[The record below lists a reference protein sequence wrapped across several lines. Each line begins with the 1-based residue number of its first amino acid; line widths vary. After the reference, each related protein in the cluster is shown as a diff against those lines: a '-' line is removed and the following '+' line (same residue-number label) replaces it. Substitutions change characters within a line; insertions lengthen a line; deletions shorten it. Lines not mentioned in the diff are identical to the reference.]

1 MLTSYTRSIL
11 KTSPKGEV
19 TDGLGRVVEVKE
31 NLRKWWESLPETA
44 YRNEMNLQAP
54 IARSDMH
61 LKLEYC
67 LVRMYAGRPFIF
79 PRDAIRGN
87 ASTSSSPADSNN
99 QRPAT
104 PAKTNPR
111 SILVADCV
119 EAAIT
124 IIETCNVIQN
134 TIGLARASYTEF
146 SSCRAAL
153 LVIITQCLQKK
164 TDRLRDALR
173 TGMAMFKE
181 MSAGGESA
189 RSEYSLI
196 EVFERAVSRLDA
208 TADPSGRESDYS
220 RFKKWELL
228 WKNDAPVQEMRQD
241 TSSEASLPLPPNP
254 SGFWQRTNTNG
265 HRQSI
270 QSMHAASPFIGM
282 DPNFPSVPQVMD
294 DFSTLF
300 GYGFG
305 PSPESMANN
314 GTNGMWMGP

>member
-1 MLTSYTRSIL
+1 MEL
-11 KTSPKGEV
+11 KE
-19 TDGLGRVVEVKE
+19 E
-31 NLRKWWESLPETA
+31 LRKWFESLPETA
-44 YRNEMNLQAP
+44 FRREMNLQAP
-54 IARSDMH
+54 IARADMH

-67 LVRMYAGRPFIF
+67 VVRMYAGRAFIF

-87 ASTSSSPADSNN
+87 ASTSSSPADSNP

-104 PAKTNPR
+104 PAKMNPR
-111 SILVADCV
+111 SMLVADCV
-119 EAAIT
+119 EAALS
-124 IIETCNVIQN
+124 IIDTCNVIQN

-164 TDRLRDALR
+164 TDRLRDGLR
-173 TGMAMFKE
+173 TGMAMIKE

-196 EVFERAVSRLDA
+196 EVFERAISRLDA
-208 TADPSGRESDYS
+208 TADPSGRETDYS

-241 TSSEASLPLPPNP
+241 TSSEASMPLPPNP
-254 SGFWQRTNTNG
+254 SGFWRTTNTNG
-265 HRQSI
+265 QRQSI
-270 QSMHAASPFIGM
+270 PSMHAASPFIGM
-282 DPNFPSVPQVMD
+282 DANFQAVPQVMD
-294 DFSTLF
+294 EFSSLF

-305 PSPESMANN
+305 PSPESMGNA
-314 GTNGMWMGP
+314 GANGMWMGP